1 MKEYIM
7 IYRQNDD
14 GSTTPVFTPIQG
26 MAVSD
31 GKYNILITPI
41 EQPVPQPEKID
52 DKREPTKVIL
62 EGNDQPPES
71 A

>member
-7 IYRQNDD
+7 IYRQNED
-14 GSTTPVFTPIQG
+14 GSTTPVFMPIQG

-31 GKYNILITPI
+31 GQYNLLMTPI
-41 EQPVPQPEKID
+41 IQPKTELPFD
-52 DKREPTKVIL
+52 DVIKADDL
-62 EGNDQPPES
+62 PPPES